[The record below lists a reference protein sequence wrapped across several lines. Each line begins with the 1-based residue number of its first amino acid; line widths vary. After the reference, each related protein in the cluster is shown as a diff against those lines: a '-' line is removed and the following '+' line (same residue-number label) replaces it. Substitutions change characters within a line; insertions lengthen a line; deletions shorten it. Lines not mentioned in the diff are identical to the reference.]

1 MNSFDFEVSA
11 ALTALER
18 DVRERVSQW
27 LKDLDDAFAPLP
39 AHHSIQLQPV
49 DFICRV
55 PSAHFKDQAI
65 VVSVPEWQ
73 LQRQPVEVTVE
84 TYAPSAASDS
94 ELAREAGELAWTPL
108 ATGCVPE
115 TVGTT
120 VTVDVPRLQFSP
132 NELTWRVPSLVMSSA
147 RLRLDLPVCPR
158 GARVLD
164 AAALSALQL
173 ELRCEARAAQARI
186 ASVVASLFRKALRE
200 LLNLRATT
208 LGRIEAI
215 ARASALGT
223 PAGEDP
229 AQWAHLNDARE
240 AAIATFAHEAEALER
255 QAVQLVADTVEGLT
269 PRVVDVTDD
278 PQSRVPVVP
287 LCQRAF
293 GPLRL
298 QVRSVDMRVVARGGS
313 VPGAT
318 RSTPQGPSAFDPA
331 TPDL

>member
-1 MNSFDFEVSA
+1 MNSFDAEISA

-39 AHHSIQLQPV
+39 AHHGIQLQPV

-84 TYAPSAASDS
+84 TYAASAASDS
-94 ELAREAGELAWTPL
+94 ALAREAGELAWTPL

-115 TVGTT
+115 TVDTT
-120 VTVDVPRLQFSP
+120 VAVDVPRLQFSP
-132 NELTWRVPSLVMSSA
+132 NELAWRVPSLVMNLA
-147 RLRLDLPVCPR
+147 RLRLDLPACPHGTR
-158 GARVLD
+158 IVD
-164 AAALSALQL
+164 AAALRALQL
-173 ELRCEARAAQARI
+173 ELTCEARAAQARI
-186 ASVVASLFRKALRE
+186 ASAVASLFRKALRE

-208 LGRIEAI
+208 LGRIDAV
-215 ARASALGT
+215 ARASAQGAA
-223 PAGEDP
+223 AGGDP
-229 AQWAHLNDARE
+229 AQRAHLNDARE
-240 AAIATFAHEAEALER
+240 GAIATFAHEAEALER

-269 PRVVDVTDD
+269 LRVVDVGDD
-278 PQSRVPVVP
+278 PHPRVPVVA
-287 LCQRAF
+287 LRQRIF

-298 QVRSVDMRVVARGGS
+298 QVRSADTRAVPHGDG

-318 RSTPQGPSAFDPA
+318 RRTQGPAPFDPD